1 MLIMVLLSNISIA
14 THLLDTDD
22 VSVHIFKFIQLLYA
36 DNTVILASELQV
48 SLNIMYLYCQTR
60 KLIYLRQNS

>member
-1 MLIMVLLSNISIA
+1 MLIMVLLSNMSIG